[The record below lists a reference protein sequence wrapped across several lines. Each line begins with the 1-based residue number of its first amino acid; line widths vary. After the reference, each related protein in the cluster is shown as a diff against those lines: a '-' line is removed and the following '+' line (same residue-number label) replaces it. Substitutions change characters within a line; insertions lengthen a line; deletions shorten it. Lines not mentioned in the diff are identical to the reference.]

1 MRVQKYND
9 YYTSSKNKYI
19 LKPIVNKEP
28 YIYYK
33 HYCID
38 GVVDWDFNP
47 SAKRYTE
54 PAKDIIKYSHIVVKT
69 ALIMVILIK
78 NTYLIHIRNTYLLNN
93 IHNEK
98 IGGNVYKA

>member
-1 MRVQKYND
+1 MRVQKYKD

-54 PAKDIIKYSHIVVKT
+54 PAKDIIKYSSYSGEDCSYYGNPHKKYLSYTHKEHIY
-69 ALIMVILIK
+69 IK
-78 NTYLIHIRNTYLLNN
+78 QYTQRKNRW
-93 IHNEK
+93 
-98 IGGNVYKA
+98 